1 MIDFKLQTP
10 FHGSGSVEYGRESG
24 DGGEEGGVVSLT
36 NSIEDE
42 ANLFV
47 VVQVLHEKFL
57 RVRFEVGEFAG
68 GDGQHLLISQNKIK
82 SNKN

>member
-1 MIDFKLQTP
+1 MDRVQWSMGESQLM
-10 FHGSGSVEYGRESG
+10 EERRRE
-24 DGGEEGGVVSLT
+24 GVVRLT

-57 RVRFEVGEFAG
+57 RVLFEVGEFAG
-68 GDGQHLLISQNKIK
+68 GDGQHLLRQRPPQKKSIK
-82 SNKN
+82 K